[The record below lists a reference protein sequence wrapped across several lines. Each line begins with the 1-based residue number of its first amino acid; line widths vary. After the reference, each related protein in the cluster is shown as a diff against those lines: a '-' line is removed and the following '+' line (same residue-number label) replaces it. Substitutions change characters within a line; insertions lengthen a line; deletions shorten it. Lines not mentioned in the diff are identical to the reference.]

1 MAEIVKLSELE
12 STIMGS
18 FEEAVLMQARALIK
32 KVEARNEPR
41 LGVIMVGVTEP
52 TRDSAHTIHAGLVE
66 PCSEANAADET
77 HALIHK
83 LDLMMIARDSL
94 DEQIRQDRQRLMLLQ
109 HPKPTD
115 PDKVN

>member
-1 MAEIVKLSELE
+1 MAEIVKLNEVE
-12 STIMGS
+12 STMLGS
-18 FEEAVLMQARALIK
+18 FEECVLAQAKQLINK
-32 KVEARNEPR
+32 IEARNEPR

-66 PCSEANAADET
+66 PCSEADNGNET

-94 DEQIRQDRQRLMLLQ
+94 DEQIKQDRQKLVLLQ
-109 HPKPTD
+109 HRVPTD
-115 PDKVN
+115 PNKVN